1 MENCPRKTFQIW
13 ASADAYSLIRWE
25 DERQS
30 SYCAVAVYEV

>member
-1 MENCPRKTFQIW
+1 MEIQEAAKIR

-30 SYCAVAVYEV
+30 SYCTVAVYEV